1 MDKLLPCPHCGNADA
16 PSVHTLRIGHR
27 GGHSFGWCDT
37 NYGGCGARGAV
48 ALTEDA
54 AAAAW
59 NRRAPAAT
67 DPALL
72 ALARLGAMVLDWSP
86 LECGFPTIPGGVID
100 EMAVRSGCALEDAS
114 DGGHECWTAPGVRLA
129 IAALLAPDGADVAGE
144 VTRECKCRLRTRL
157 VGDGCDVCNP
167 ELAAEHARQR
177 EVADGD

>member
-1 MDKLLPCPHCGNADA
+1 MAELIPCPHCGNADA

-59 NRRAPAAT
+59 NRRAANAAPA
-67 DPALL
+67 PALL
-72 ALARLGAMVLDWSP
+72 ALAFSAERWEADESVIVMSGVGPIGQTMSHREAHRMADW
-86 LECGFPTIPGGVID
+86 LNGT
-100 EMAVRSGCALEDAS
+100 L
-114 DGGHECWTAPGVRLA
+114 APA
-129 IAALLAPDGADVAGE
+129 IAALLAPDGADGADGAGE
-144 VTRECKCRLRTRL
+144 VVRECKCRLRTRL